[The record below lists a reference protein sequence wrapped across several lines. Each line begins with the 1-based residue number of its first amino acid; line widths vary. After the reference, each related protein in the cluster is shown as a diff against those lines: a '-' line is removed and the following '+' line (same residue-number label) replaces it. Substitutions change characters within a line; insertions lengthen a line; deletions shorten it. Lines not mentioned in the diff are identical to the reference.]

1 VVAVH
6 SGRFVAMMSDLTTF
20 QVNLLHAVID
30 GYTKFS
36 TAEVIRK
43 YGLNSSANVRRLKD
57 ALMKKEILTFEG
69 QDERP
74 VLLDPLFEY
83 WLRNTY
89 FKQI

>member
-1 VVAVH
+1 MTTHRVGAAAV
-6 SGRFVAMMSDLTTF
+6 SCVS
-20 QVNLLHAVID
+20 AVR
-30 GYTKFS
+30 TN
-36 TAEVIRK
+36 
-43 YGLNSSANVRRLKD
+43 GLNSSANVRRLKD

>member
-1 VVAVH
+1 
-6 SGRFVAMMSDLTTF
+6 
-20 QVNLLHAVID
+20 
-30 GYTKFS
+30 
-36 TAEVIRK
+36 
-43 YGLNSSANVRRLKD
+43 
-57 ALMKKEILTFEG
+57 MKKEILTFEG